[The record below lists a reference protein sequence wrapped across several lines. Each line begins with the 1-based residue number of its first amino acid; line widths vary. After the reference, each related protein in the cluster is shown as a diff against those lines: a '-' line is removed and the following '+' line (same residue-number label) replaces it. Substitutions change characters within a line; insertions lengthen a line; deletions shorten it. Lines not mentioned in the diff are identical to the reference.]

1 MPRWRRI
8 ASLAAEIPILLF
20 SSSSLPVF
28 LRRPAVVMACGA
40 LILTLAM
47 GVRHTGGLFLQPM
60 TLDHGWS
67 RELFSFSI
75 ALQNLLWG
83 AFQPFAGAFADRH
96 GAGRTLVGGALLY
109 ILGLVIMAHA
119 DSALG
124 LNLGAGLL
132 IGMGLS
138 GTTFSVVLGVIGRM
152 AAPQK
157 RSLALGIASA
167 GGSFG
172 QFAVLPVGQGLITA
186 FGWQDALLWMAVG
199 IAFIIPL
206 AAAVTGTS
214 ERGGGVEQSL
224 RQALAEAMRTPSF
237 HFLFWSFFVCGFQT
251 AFVMLHLPA
260 YVVDMGLSANIGMS
274 AVAMI
279 GLFNIFGSF
288 LSGWLGG
295 LYSKKWLLAWIYA
308 LRIVAILALMLFPLS
323 PLTLY
328 VFAAVMGLL
337 WLGTVPLTSGLVGCI
352 FGLRY
357 VGMLYGI
364 VFLGHQIGGFLG
376 AWLGG
381 RIFDLSGSY
390 EMAWWLSIALSV
402 MAAALSLPVREAPL
416 ARLAAR

>member
-1 MPRWRRI
+1 MTLSKSARH
-8 ASLAAEIPILLF
+8 ILI
-20 SSSSLPVF
+20 SGS
-28 LRRPAVVMACGA
+28 
-40 LILTLAM
+40 LILALSL
-47 GVRHTGGLFLQPM
+47 GLRHAFGLFLQPM

-83 AFQPFAGAFADRH
+83 VFQPFAGAFADRH

-152 AAPQK
+152 AAPEK

-308 LRIVAILALMLFPLS
+308 LRIVAILALMLFPL
-323 PLTLY
+323 TDDE
-328 VFAAVMGLL
+328 VKAA
-337 WLGTVPLTSGLVGCI
+337 
-352 FGLRY
+352 
-357 VGMLYGI
+357 LYGPVPQAQVSGGLYFDI
-364 VFLGHQIGGFLG
+364 SIIASADNGQSYAEIDNARVFRRIEPLVYGSDRVNACFDFADPGNHCTEIAACLTNDGALLLLIGL
-376 AWLGG
+376 AGG
-381 RIFDLSGSY
+381 I
-390 EMAWWLSIALSV
+390 
-402 MAAALSLPVREAPL
+402 PVVYCL
-416 ARLAAR
+416 AHP

>member
-1 MPRWRRI
+1 
-8 ASLAAEIPILLF
+8 
-20 SSSSLPVF
+20 
-28 LRRPAVVMACGA
+28 
-40 LILTLAM
+40 M

-60 TLDHGWS
+60 TLDQGWS

-83 AFQPFAGAFADRH
+83 LFQPFAGAFADRH

-109 ILGLVIMAHA
+109 IAGLVIMAHA
-119 DSALG
+119 DTALG
-124 LNLGAGLL
+124 LNVGAGLL

-152 AAPQK
+152 AAPEK
-157 RSLALGIASA
+157 RSMALGLASA

-172 QFAVLPVGQGLITA
+172 QFAVLPVGQGLISMV
-186 FGWQDALLWMAVG
+186 GWQDALLWLALG
-199 IAFIIPL
+199 IALIIPL

-214 ERGGGVEQSL
+214 DRASGVQQSL
-224 RQALAEAMRTPSF
+224 REALAEAVRTPSF
-237 HFLFWSFFVCGFQT
+237 HYLFWSFFVCGFQT
-251 AFVMLHLPA
+251 AFIMLHLPA
-260 YVVDMGLSANIGMS
+260 FVVDGGMSANIGMT
-274 AVAMI
+274 AVALI

-308 LRIVAILALMLFPLS
+308 LRIVAILALLLFPLS
-323 PLTLY
+323 QLTLY

-337 WLGTVPLTSGLVGCI
+337 WLGTVPLTSGLVGHI

-390 EMAWWLSIALSV
+390 LMAWWLSIALSV

-416 ARLAAR
+416 VRAEAR

>member
-1 MPRWRRI
+1 M
-8 ASLAAEIPILLF
+8 
-20 SSSSLPVF
+20 V
-28 LRRPAVVMACGA
+28 CGA

-60 TLDHGWS
+60 TLDQGWS

-83 AFQPFAGAFADRH
+83 LFQPFAGAFADRH

-109 ILGLVIMAHA
+109 IAGLVIMAHA

-124 LNLGAGLL
+124 LNVGAGLL
-132 IGMGLS
+132 VGMGLS

-152 AAPQK
+152 AAPEK
-157 RSLALGIASA
+157 RSMALGLASA

-172 QFAVLPVGQGLITA
+172 QFAVLPVGQGLISMV
-186 FGWQDALLWMAVG
+186 GWQDALLWLALG
-199 IAFIIPL
+199 IALIIPL

-214 ERGGGVEQSL
+214 DRSTGVQQSL
-224 RQALAEAMRTPSF
+224 REALGEAMRTPSF
-237 HFLFWSFFVCGFQT
+237 HYLFWSFFVCGFQT
-251 AFVMLHLPA
+251 AFIMLHLPA
-260 YVVDMGLSANIGMS
+260 FVVDSGMSANIGMT

-295 LYSKKWLLAWIYA
+295 LYSKKWLLAWIYV
-308 LRIVAILALMLFPLS
+308 LRIVAILALLLFPLS
-323 PLTLY
+323 QLTLY

-337 WLGTVPLTSGLVGCI
+337 WLGTVPLTSGLVGHI

-357 VGMLYGI
+357 MGMLYGI

-390 EMAWWLSIALSV
+390 LMAWWLSIALSV

-416 ARLAAR
+416 LRAEAR

>member
-1 MPRWRRI
+1 MSTQ
-8 ASLAAEIPILLF
+8 SL
-20 SSSSLPVF
+20 SF
-28 LRRPAVVMACGA
+28 LRRPAVVMVCGA
-40 LILTLAM
+40 LILTLSM

-60 TLDHGWS
+60 TLDQGWS

-83 AFQPFAGAFADRH
+83 LFQPFAGAFADRH

-109 ILGLVIMAHA
+109 IVGLVIMAHA

-124 LNLGAGLL
+124 LNVGAGLL
-132 IGMGLS
+132 VGMGLA

-152 AAPQK
+152 ATPEK
-157 RSLALGIASA
+157 RSMALGLASA

-172 QFAVLPVGQGLITA
+172 QFAVLPVGQGLISMV
-186 FGWQDALLWMAVG
+186 GWQDALLWLALG
-199 IAFIIPL
+199 IALIVPL

-237 HFLFWSFFVCGFQT
+237 HYLFWSFFVCGFQT
-251 AFVMLHLPA
+251 AFIMLHLPA
-260 YVVDMGLSANIGMS
+260 FVVDSGMSANIGMT
-274 AVAMI
+274 AVALI

-295 LYSKKWLLAWIYA
+295 CYSKKGLLAGIYA
-308 LRIVAILALMLFPLS
+308 LRIVAILALLLFPLS
-323 PLTLY
+323 QLTLY
-328 VFAAVMGLL
+328 LFAAVMGLL
-337 WLGTVPLTSGLVGCI
+337 WLGTVPLTSGLVGHI

-357 VGMLYGI
+357 MGMLYGI

-381 RIFDLSGSY
+381 RIFDVSGSY
-390 EMAWWLSIALSV
+390 LIAWWLAIGLSV

-416 ARLAAR
+416 LRAQAR

>member
-1 MPRWRRI
+1 MP
-8 ASLAAEIPILLF
+8 SH
-20 SSSSLPVF
+20 SLPF
-28 LRRPAVVMACGA
+28 LRRPAVVMVCGA

-60 TLDHGWS
+60 TLDQGWS

-83 AFQPFAGAFADRH
+83 LFQPFAGAFADRH

-109 ILGLVIMAHA
+109 IVGLVVMAHA
-119 DSALG
+119 DTALG
-124 LNLGAGLL
+124 LNVGAGLL
-132 IGMGLS
+132 VGMGLS

-152 AAPQK
+152 AAPEK
-157 RSLALGIASA
+157 RSMALGLASA

-172 QFAVLPVGQGLITA
+172 QFAVLPVGQGLISMV
-186 FGWQDALLWMAVG
+186 GWQDALLWLALG
-199 IAFIIPL
+199 IALIIPL

-214 ERGGGVEQSL
+214 DRSTGVQQSL
-224 RQALAEAMRTPSF
+224 REALGEAMRTPSF
-237 HFLFWSFFVCGFQT
+237 HYLFWSFFVCGFQT
-251 AFVMLHLPA
+251 AFIMLHLPA
-260 YVVDMGLSANIGMS
+260 FVVDSGMSANIGMT
-274 AVAMI
+274 AVALI

-295 LYSKKWLLAWIYA
+295 LYSKKWLLAWIYV
-308 LRIVAILALMLFPLS
+308 LRIVAILALLLFPLS
-323 PLTLY
+323 QLTLY

-337 WLGTVPLTSGLVGCI
+337 WLGTVPLTSGLVGHI

-390 EMAWWLSIALSV
+390 LIAWWLSIALSV

-416 ARLAAR
+416 LRAEAR

>member
-1 MPRWRRI
+1 MPQWPAIR
-8 ASLAAEIPILLF
+8 ALEAEVLVV
-20 SSSSLPVF
+20 SSQNLSF
-28 LRRPAVVMACGA
+28 LRRPAVVMVCGA

-60 TLDHGWS
+60 TLDQGWS

-83 AFQPFAGAFADRH
+83 LFQPFAGAFADRH

-109 ILGLVIMAHA
+109 IVGLVVMAHA
-119 DSALG
+119 DTALG
-124 LNLGAGLL
+124 LNVGAGLL
-132 IGMGLS
+132 VGMGLS

-152 AAPQK
+152 AAPEK
-157 RSLALGIASA
+157 RSMALGLASA

-172 QFAVLPVGQGLITA
+172 QFAVLPVGQGLISMV
-186 FGWQDALLWMAVG
+186 GWQDALLWLALG
-199 IAFIIPL
+199 IALIIPL

-214 ERGGGVEQSL
+214 DRSTGVQQSL
-224 RQALAEAMRTPSF
+224 REALGEAMRTPSF
-237 HFLFWSFFVCGFQT
+237 HYLFWSFFVCGFQT
-251 AFVMLHLPA
+251 AFIMLHLPA
-260 YVVDMGLSANIGMS
+260 FVVDSGMSANIGMT

-295 LYSKKWLLAWIYA
+295 LYSKKWLLAWIYV
-308 LRIVAILALMLFPLS
+308 LRIVAILALLLFPLS
-323 PLTLY
+323 QLTLY

-337 WLGTVPLTSGLVGCI
+337 WLGTVPLTSGLVGHI

-357 VGMLYGI
+357 MGMLYGI

-390 EMAWWLSIALSV
+390 LIAWWLSIALSV

-416 ARLAAR
+416 LRAEAR

>member
-1 MPRWRRI
+1 M
-8 ASLAAEIPILLF
+8 
-20 SSSSLPVF
+20 V
-28 LRRPAVVMACGA
+28 CGA
-40 LILTLAM
+40 LILTLSM

-60 TLDHGWS
+60 TLDQGWS

-83 AFQPFAGAFADRH
+83 LFQPFAGAFADRH

-109 ILGLVIMAHA
+109 IVGLVIMAHA

-124 LNLGAGLL
+124 LNVGAGLL
-132 IGMGLS
+132 VGMGLA

-152 AAPQK
+152 ATPEK
-157 RSLALGIASA
+157 RSMALGLASA

-172 QFAVLPVGQGLITA
+172 QFAVLPVGQGLISMV
-186 FGWQDALLWMAVG
+186 GWQDALLWLALG
-199 IAFIIPL
+199 IALIVPL

-237 HFLFWSFFVCGFQT
+237 HYLFWSFFVCGFQT
-251 AFVMLHLPA
+251 AFIMLHLPA
-260 YVVDMGLSANIGMS
+260 FVVDSGMSANIGMT
-274 AVAMI
+274 AVALI

-295 LYSKKWLLAWIYA
+295 CYSKKGLLAGIYA
-308 LRIVAILALMLFPLS
+308 LRIVAILALLLFPLS
-323 PLTLY
+323 QLTLY
-328 VFAAVMGLL
+328 LFAAVMGLL
-337 WLGTVPLTSGLVGCI
+337 WLGTVPLTSGLVGHI

-357 VGMLYGI
+357 MGMLYGI

-381 RIFDLSGSY
+381 RIFDVSGSY
-390 EMAWWLSIALSV
+390 LIAWWLAIGLSV

-416 ARLAAR
+416 LRAQAR

>member
-1 MPRWRRI
+1 MPSQTFETR
-8 ASLAAEIPILLF
+8 S
-20 SSSSLPVF
+20 F
-28 LRRPAVVMACGA
+28 LRRPAVVMVCGA

-60 TLDHGWS
+60 TLDQGWS

-83 AFQPFAGAFADRH
+83 LFQPFAGAFADRH

-109 ILGLVIMAHA
+109 IVGLVIMAHA
-119 DSALG
+119 DTALD
-124 LNLGAGLL
+124 LNVGAGLL

-152 AAPQK
+152 AAPEK
-157 RSLALGIASA
+157 RSMALGLASA

-172 QFAVLPVGQGLITA
+172 QFAVLPVGQGLISMV
-186 FGWQDALLWMAVG
+186 GWQDALLWLALG
-199 IAFIIPL
+199 IALIIPL

-214 ERGGGVEQSL
+214 DRASGVQQSL
-224 RQALAEAMRTPSF
+224 REALAEAMRTPSF
-237 HFLFWSFFVCGFQT
+237 HYLFWSFFVCGFQT
-251 AFVMLHLPA
+251 AFIMLHLPA
-260 YVVDMGLSANIGMS
+260 FVVDGGMSANIGMT
-274 AVAMI
+274 AVALI

-295 LYSKKWLLAWIYA
+295 CYSKKWLLAWIYA
-308 LRIVAILALMLFPLS
+308 LRIVAILALLLFPLS
-323 PLTLY
+323 QLTLY
-328 VFAAVMGLL
+328 LFAAVMGLL
-337 WLGTVPLTSGLVGCI
+337 WLGTVPLTSGLVGHI

-357 VGMLYGI
+357 MGMLYGI

-390 EMAWWLSIALSV
+390 LMAWWLAIALSV

-416 ARLAAR
+416 VRAEAR

>member
-1 MPRWRRI
+1 M
-8 ASLAAEIPILLF
+8 
-20 SSSSLPVF
+20 V
-28 LRRPAVVMACGA
+28 CGA

-60 TLDHGWS
+60 TLDQGWS

-83 AFQPFAGAFADRH
+83 LFQPFAGAFADRH

-109 ILGLVIMAHA
+109 IAGLVIMAHA
-119 DSALG
+119 DTALG
-124 LNLGAGLL
+124 LNVGAGLL

-152 AAPQK
+152 AAPEK
-157 RSLALGIASA
+157 RSMALGLASA

-172 QFAVLPVGQGLITA
+172 QFAVLPVGQGLISMV
-186 FGWQDALLWMAVG
+186 GWQDALLLLALG
-199 IAFIIPL
+199 IALIIPL

-214 ERGGGVEQSL
+214 DRSMGVQQSL
-224 RQALAEAMRTPSF
+224 REALGEAMRTPSF
-237 HFLFWSFFVCGFQT
+237 HYLFWSFFVCGFQT
-251 AFVMLHLPA
+251 AFIMLHLPA
-260 YVVDMGLSANIGMS
+260 FVVDGGMSANIGMT

-295 LYSKKWLLAWIYA
+295 LYSKKWLLAWIYV
-308 LRIVAILALMLFPLS
+308 LRIFAILALLLFPLS
-323 PLTLY
+323 QLTLY

-337 WLGTVPLTSGLVGCI
+337 WLGTVPLTSGLVGHI

-357 VGMLYGI
+357 MGMLYGI

-390 EMAWWLSIALSV
+390 LMAWWLSIALSV

-416 ARLAAR
+416 LRAQAQ

>member
-1 MPRWRRI
+1 M
-8 ASLAAEIPILLF
+8 
-20 SSSSLPVF
+20 V
-28 LRRPAVVMACGA
+28 CGA

-60 TLDHGWS
+60 TLDQGWS

-83 AFQPFAGAFADRH
+83 LFQPFAGAFADRH

-109 ILGLVIMAHA
+109 IVGLVVMAHA
-119 DSALG
+119 DTALG
-124 LNLGAGLL
+124 LNVGAGLL
-132 IGMGLS
+132 VGMGLS

-152 AAPQK
+152 AAPEK
-157 RSLALGIASA
+157 RSMALGLASA

-172 QFAVLPVGQGLITA
+172 QFAVLPVGQGLISMV
-186 FGWQDALLWMAVG
+186 GWQDALLWLALG
-199 IAFIIPL
+199 IALIIPL

-214 ERGGGVEQSL
+214 DRSTGVQQSL
-224 RQALAEAMRTPSF
+224 REALGEAMRTPSF
-237 HFLFWSFFVCGFQT
+237 HYLFWSFFVCGFQT
-251 AFVMLHLPA
+251 AFIMLHLPA
-260 YVVDMGLSANIGMS
+260 FVVDSGMSANIGMT

-295 LYSKKWLLAWIYA
+295 LYSKKWLLAWIYV
-308 LRIVAILALMLFPLS
+308 LRIVAILALLLFPLS
-323 PLTLY
+323 QLTLY

-337 WLGTVPLTSGLVGCI
+337 WLGTVPLTSGLVGHI

-357 VGMLYGI
+357 MGMLYGI

-390 EMAWWLSIALSV
+390 LMAWWLSIALSV

-416 ARLAAR
+416 LRAEAR

>member
-1 MPRWRRI
+1 MP
-8 ASLAAEIPILLF
+8 S
-20 SSSSLPVF
+20 F
-28 LRRPAVVMACGA
+28 LRRPGVVLVCGA

-47 GVRHTGGLFLQPM
+47 GVRHTGGLFLPPM
-60 TLDHGWS
+60 TADQGWS

-83 AFQPFAGAFADRH
+83 LFQPFAGAFADRH

-109 ILGLVIMAHA
+109 IVGLVVMAHA
-119 DSALG
+119 DTALG

-152 AAPQK
+152 AAPEK
-157 RSLALGIASA
+157 RSMALGLASA

-172 QFAVLPVGQGLITA
+172 QFAVLPVGQALISTV
-186 FGWQDALLWMAVG
+186 GWQDALLWLAVG

-214 ERGGGVEQSL
+214 ERSAGFQQSL
-224 RQALAEAMRTPSF
+224 GEALHEAMRTPSF
-237 HFLFWSFFVCGFQT
+237 HYLFWSFFVCGFQT
-251 AFVMLHLPA
+251 AFIMLHLPA
-260 YVVDMGLSANIGMS
+260 FVVDGGLSANVGMT
-274 AVAMI
+274 AVALI

-295 LYSKKWLLAWIYA
+295 CYSKKALLAGIYA
-308 LRIVAILALMLFPLS
+308 LRIVAILALLMFPLS
-323 PLTLY
+323 TLSLY

-337 WLGTVPLTSGLVGCI
+337 WLGTVPLTSGLVGQI

-390 EMAWWLSIALSV
+390 LIAWWLSIALSV
-402 MAAALSLPVREAPL
+402 LAALLSLPVREAPL
-416 ARLAAR
+416 LRAAAR

>member
-1 MPRWRRI
+1 M
-8 ASLAAEIPILLF
+8 
-20 SSSSLPVF
+20 V
-28 LRRPAVVMACGA
+28 CGA

-60 TLDHGWS
+60 TLDQGWS

-83 AFQPFAGAFADRH
+83 LFQPFAGAFADRH

-109 ILGLVIMAHA
+109 IVGLVVMAHA
-119 DSALG
+119 DTALG
-124 LNLGAGLL
+124 LNVGAGLL
-132 IGMGLS
+132 VGMGLS

-152 AAPQK
+152 AAPEK
-157 RSLALGIASA
+157 RSMALGLASA

-172 QFAVLPVGQGLITA
+172 QFAVLPVGQGLISMV
-186 FGWQDALLWMAVG
+186 GWQDALLWLALG
-199 IAFIIPL
+199 IALIIPL

-214 ERGGGVEQSL
+214 DRSTGVQQSL
-224 RQALAEAMRTPSF
+224 REALGEAMRTPSF
-237 HFLFWSFFVCGFQT
+237 HYLFWSFFVCGFQT
-251 AFVMLHLPA
+251 AFIMLHLPA
-260 YVVDMGLSANIGMS
+260 FVVDSGMSANIGMT

-308 LRIVAILALMLFPLS
+308 LRIVAILALLLFPLS
-323 PLTLY
+323 QLTLY

-337 WLGTVPLTSGLVGCI
+337 WLGTVPLTSGLVGHI

-357 VGMLYGI
+357 MGMLYGI

-390 EMAWWLSIALSV
+390 LMAWWLSIALSV

-416 ARLAAR
+416 VRVQAR

>member
-1 MPRWRRI
+1 MPQWPAIR
-8 ASLAAEIPILLF
+8 ALEAEVPVV
-20 SSSSLPVF
+20 SSQNLSF
-28 LRRPAVVMACGA
+28 LRRPAVVMVCGA

-60 TLDHGWS
+60 TLDQGWS

-83 AFQPFAGAFADRH
+83 LFQPFAGAFADRH

-109 ILGLVIMAHA
+109 IVGLVVMAHA
-119 DSALG
+119 DTALG
-124 LNLGAGLL
+124 LNVGAGLL
-132 IGMGLS
+132 VGMGLS

-152 AAPQK
+152 AAPEK
-157 RSLALGIASA
+157 RSMALGLASA

-172 QFAVLPVGQGLITA
+172 QFAVLPVGQGLISMV
-186 FGWQDALLWMAVG
+186 GWQDALLWLAFG
-199 IAFIIPL
+199 IALIIPL

-214 ERGGGVEQSL
+214 DRSTGVQQSL
-224 RQALAEAMRTPSF
+224 REALGEAMRTPSF
-237 HFLFWSFFVCGFQT
+237 HYLFWSFFVCGFQT
-251 AFVMLHLPA
+251 AFIMLHLPA
-260 YVVDMGLSANIGMS
+260 FVVDSGMSANIGMT

-295 LYSKKWLLAWIYA
+295 LYSKKWLLAWIYV
-308 LRIVAILALMLFPLS
+308 LRIVAILALLLFPLS
-323 PLTLY
+323 QLTLY

-337 WLGTVPLTSGLVGCI
+337 WLGTVPLTSGLVGHI

-390 EMAWWLSIALSV
+390 LIAWWLSIALSV

-416 ARLAAR
+416 LRAEAR

>member
-1 MPRWRRI
+1 M
-8 ASLAAEIPILLF
+8 
-20 SSSSLPVF
+20 V
-28 LRRPAVVMACGA
+28 CGA

-60 TLDHGWS
+60 TLDQGWS

-83 AFQPFAGAFADRH
+83 LFQPFAGAFADRH

-109 ILGLVIMAHA
+109 IAGLVIMAHA
-119 DSALG
+119 DTALG
-124 LNLGAGLL
+124 LNVGAGLL
-132 IGMGLS
+132 VGMGLS

-152 AAPQK
+152 AAPEK
-157 RSLALGIASA
+157 RSMALGLASA

-172 QFAVLPVGQGLITA
+172 QFAVLPVGQGLISMV
-186 FGWQDALLWMAVG
+186 GWQDALLWLAVG
-199 IAFIIPL
+199 IALIIPL

-214 ERGGGVEQSL
+214 DRSTGVQQSL
-224 RQALAEAMRTPSF
+224 REALGEAMRTPSF
-237 HFLFWSFFVCGFQT
+237 HYLFWSFFVCGFQT
-251 AFVMLHLPA
+251 AFIMLHLPA
-260 YVVDMGLSANIGMS
+260 FVVDSGMSANIGMT

-308 LRIVAILALMLFPLS
+308 LRIVAILALLLFPLS
-323 PLTLY
+323 QLTLY

-337 WLGTVPLTSGLVGCI
+337 WLGTVPLTSGLVGHI

-357 VGMLYGI
+357 MGMLYGI

-390 EMAWWLSIALSV
+390 LMAWWLSIALSV

-416 ARLAAR
+416 LRAEAR

>member
-1 MPRWRRI
+1 M
-8 ASLAAEIPILLF
+8 
-20 SSSSLPVF
+20 V
-28 LRRPAVVMACGA
+28 CGA

-60 TLDHGWS
+60 TLDQGWS

-83 AFQPFAGAFADRH
+83 LFQPFAGAFADRH

-109 ILGLVIMAHA
+109 IAGLVIMAHA
-119 DSALG
+119 DTALG
-124 LNLGAGLL
+124 LNVGAGLL

-152 AAPQK
+152 AAPEK
-157 RSLALGIASA
+157 RSMALGLASA

-172 QFAVLPVGQGLITA
+172 QFAVLPVGQGLISMV
-186 FGWQDALLWMAVG
+186 GWQDALLWLALG
-199 IAFIIPL
+199 IALIIPL

-214 ERGGGVEQSL
+214 DRASGVQQSL
-224 RQALAEAMRTPSF
+224 REALAEAVRTPSF
-237 HFLFWSFFVCGFQT
+237 HYLFWSFFVCGFQT
-251 AFVMLHLPA
+251 AFIMLHLPA
-260 YVVDMGLSANIGMS
+260 FVVDGGMSANIGMT
-274 AVAMI
+274 AVALI

-308 LRIVAILALMLFPLS
+308 LRIVAILALLLFPLS
-323 PLTLY
+323 QLTLY
-328 VFAAVMGLL
+328 LFAAVMGLL
-337 WLGTVPLTSGLVGCI
+337 WLGTVPLTSGLVGHI

-381 RIFDLSGSY
+381 RVFDLSGSY
-390 EMAWWLSIALSV
+390 LMAWWLSIALSV

-416 ARLAAR
+416 VRAEAR

>member
-1 MPRWRRI
+1 MP
-8 ASLAAEIPILLF
+8 SH
-20 SSSSLPVF
+20 SLPF
-28 LRRPAVVMACGA
+28 LRRPAVVMVCGA

-60 TLDHGWS
+60 TLDQGWS

-83 AFQPFAGAFADRH
+83 LFQPFAGAFADRH

-109 ILGLVIMAHA
+109 IVGLVVMAHA
-119 DSALG
+119 DTALG
-124 LNLGAGLL
+124 LNVGAGLL
-132 IGMGLS
+132 VGMGLS

-152 AAPQK
+152 AAPEK
-157 RSLALGIASA
+157 RSMALGLASA

-172 QFAVLPVGQGLITA
+172 QFAVLPVGQGLISMV
-186 FGWQDALLWMAVG
+186 GWQDALLWLALG
-199 IAFIIPL
+199 IALIIPL

-214 ERGGGVEQSL
+214 DRSTGVQQSL
-224 RQALAEAMRTPSF
+224 REALGEAMRTPSF
-237 HFLFWSFFVCGFQT
+237 HYLFWSFFVCGFQT
-251 AFVMLHLPA
+251 AFIMLHLPA
-260 YVVDMGLSANIGMS
+260 FVVDAGMSANIGMT

-295 LYSKKWLLAWIYA
+295 LYSKKWLLAWIYV
-308 LRIVAILALMLFPLS
+308 LRIVAILALLLFPLS
-323 PLTLY
+323 QLTLY

-337 WLGTVPLTSGLVGCI
+337 WLGTVPLTSGLVGHI

-381 RIFDLSGSY
+381 RIFDVSGSY
-390 EMAWWLSIALSV
+390 LMAWWLSIALSV

-416 ARLAAR
+416 LRAQAQ

>member
-1 MPRWRRI
+1 M
-8 ASLAAEIPILLF
+8 
-20 SSSSLPVF
+20 V
-28 LRRPAVVMACGA
+28 CGA

-60 TLDHGWS
+60 TLDQGWS

-83 AFQPFAGAFADRH
+83 LFQPFAGAFADRH

-109 ILGLVIMAHA
+109 IVGLVVMAHA
-119 DSALG
+119 DTALG
-124 LNLGAGLL
+124 LNVGAGLL
-132 IGMGLS
+132 VGMGLS

-152 AAPQK
+152 AAPEK
-157 RSLALGIASA
+157 RSMALGLASA

-172 QFAVLPVGQGLITA
+172 QFAVLPVGQGLISMV
-186 FGWQDALLWMAVG
+186 GWQDALLWLALG
-199 IAFIIPL
+199 IALIIPL

-214 ERGGGVEQSL
+214 DRSTGVQQSL
-224 RQALAEAMRTPSF
+224 REALGEAMRTPSF
-237 HFLFWSFFVCGFQT
+237 HYLFWSFFVCGFQT
-251 AFVMLHLPA
+251 AFIMLHLPA
-260 YVVDMGLSANIGMS
+260 FVVDSGMSANIGMT

-295 LYSKKWLLAWIYA
+295 LYSKKWLLAWIYV
-308 LRIVAILALMLFPLS
+308 LRIVAILALLLFPLS
-323 PLTLY
+323 QLTLY

-337 WLGTVPLTSGLVGCI
+337 WLGTVPLTSGLVGHI

-357 VGMLYGI
+357 MGMLYGI

-390 EMAWWLSIALSV
+390 LMAWWLSIALSV

-416 ARLAAR
+416 LRAQAR

>member
-1 MPRWRRI
+1 M
-8 ASLAAEIPILLF
+8 
-20 SSSSLPVF
+20 V
-28 LRRPAVVMACGA
+28 CGA

-60 TLDHGWS
+60 TLDQGWS

-83 AFQPFAGAFADRH
+83 LFQPFAGAFADRH

-109 ILGLVIMAHA
+109 IAGLVIMAHA
-119 DSALG
+119 DTALG
-124 LNLGAGLL
+124 LNVGAGLL
-132 IGMGLS
+132 VGMGLS

-152 AAPQK
+152 AAPEK
-157 RSLALGIASA
+157 RSMALGLASA

-172 QFAVLPVGQGLITA
+172 QFAVLPVGQGLISMV
-186 FGWQDALLWMAVG
+186 GWQDALLWLALG
-199 IAFIIPL
+199 IALIIPL

-214 ERGGGVEQSL
+214 DRSTGVQQSL
-224 RQALAEAMRTPSF
+224 REALGEAMRTPSF
-237 HFLFWSFFVCGFQT
+237 HYLFWSFFVCGFQT
-251 AFVMLHLPA
+251 AFIMLHLPA
-260 YVVDMGLSANIGMS
+260 FVVDSGMSANIGMT

-295 LYSKKWLLAWIYA
+295 LYSKKWLLAWIYV
-308 LRIVAILALMLFPLS
+308 LRIVAILALLLFPLS
-323 PLTLY
+323 QLTLY

-337 WLGTVPLTSGLVGCI
+337 WLGTVPLTSGLVGHI

-357 VGMLYGI
+357 MGMLYGI

-390 EMAWWLSIALSV
+390 LMAWWLSIALSV

-416 ARLAAR
+416 LRAEAR